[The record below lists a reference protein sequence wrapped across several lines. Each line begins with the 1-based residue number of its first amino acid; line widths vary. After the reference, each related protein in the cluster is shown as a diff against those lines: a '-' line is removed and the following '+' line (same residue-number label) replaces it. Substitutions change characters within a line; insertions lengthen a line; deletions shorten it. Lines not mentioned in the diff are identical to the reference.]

1 MRRLSPL
8 RSPSAKENAV
18 VSDNNHGRVA
28 IVTGA
33 GHGIGRG
40 IAAAFAASGASVV
53 VADRDIERAEAVA
66 AALDVRDGAV
76 ALPAEVDVR
85 SHTLVEAMVERAVAE
100 LGGIDVL
107 INNAGVYPNSPVVE
121 MSEDE
126 WDAVFDTNVKGMFLV
141 SRAVARR
148 MIARGKGGRIVN
160 ISSGAAESGRVGA
173 AHYCASKAAVNMF
186 TKVLALE
193 LAPHDIM
200 VNAVGPGL
208 IDVPDWNLNQQYI
221 DAIVNANPLRR
232 MGTPEDIAHAVLYLA
247 SPGTTY
253 TTGSILYV
261 DGGSLAGRP
270 LPYSGK

>member
-1 MRRLSPL
+1 MRRLTALPG
-8 RSPSAKENAV
+8 PVAKEMMVA
-18 VSDNNHGRVA
+18 SKDNKGRVA

-33 GHGIGRG
+33 GHGIGKG
-40 IAAAFAASGASVV
+40 IAEAFALSGASVV
-53 VADRDIERAEAVA
+53 VADRDITRAEAVA
-66 AALDVRDGAV
+66 NALQLGDGAAALPV
-76 ALPAEVDVR
+76 EVDVR
-85 SHTLVEAMVERAVAE
+85 SHTLVEAMVERAVYE

-107 INNAGVYPNSPVVE
+107 VNNAGVYPNSPVVE
-121 MSEDE
+121 MHEEE

-148 MIARGKGGRIVN
+148 MIDRGQGGRIVN

-186 TKVLALE
+186 TRVLALE

-208 IDVPDWNLNQQYI
+208 VEVPDWNLNQQYI
-221 DAIVNANPLRR
+221 EAIVNANPLRR
-232 MGTPEDIAHAVLYLA
+232 IGTPEDIAHAVLYLA
-247 SPGTTY
+247 SPYTTY
-253 TTGSILYV
+253 TTGTVLYV

-270 LPYSGK
+270 LPYSGT

>member
-1 MRRLSPL
+1 MT
-8 RSPSAKENAV
+8 
-18 VSDNNHGRVA
+18 SDDNQGRVA

-33 GHGIGRG
+33 GHGIGKG
-40 IAAAFAASGASVV
+40 IAEAFAASGASVV
-53 VADRDIERAEAVA
+53 VADRDIERAESVA
-66 AALDVRDGAV
+66 RELTGRDGAV
-76 ALPAEVDVR
+76 VLPVEVDVR
-85 SHTLVEAMVERAVAE
+85 SHTLVEAMAERVVAE

-107 INNAGVYPNSPVVE
+107 VNNAGVYPNSPVVE
-121 MSEDE
+121 MDEHE

-148 MIARGKGGRIVN
+148 MIERGRGGRIVN

-186 TKVLALE
+186 TRVLALE
-193 LAPHDIM
+193 LAPHNIM

-208 IDVPDWNLNQQYI
+208 IEVPDWNLSQEYI
-221 DAIVNANPLRR
+221 DAIVTANPLRR
-232 MGTPEDIAHAVLYLA
+232 MGQPADVAQAVLYLA
-247 SPGTTY
+247 SPQATYITGT
-253 TTGSILYV
+253 ILYV